1 MSTLLL
7 PPGTRAVVQY
17 AGPRPEATGVAWLM
31 LESRSG
37 SNFRQDVVGCLH
49 FCPEDLTDPQSRLS
63 RWKRR
68 LALRTPLGYAMRS
81 VSLDAMAKEH
91 RRMTDLQRFRR
102 KMGQVL
108 RAYEAEKLKAL
119 RGELG
124 LPEMALERLDQ
135 ELELAWQKAER
146 IYGCKREDFNPT
158 HHGPLRV

>member
-1 MSTLLL
+1 MSTPLL

-17 AGPRPEATGVAWLM
+17 AGPRPEATQIAWLI
-31 LESRSG
+31 LESRTG
-37 SNFRQDVVGCLH
+37 SNFRQEVVGCLTYH
-49 FCPEDLTDPQSRLS
+49 PEELADPLSRLS

-68 LALRTPLGYAMRS
+68 MALRTPLGYTMRN

-91 RRMTDLQRFRR
+91 RRMTDLQRFSR

-108 RAYEAEKLKAL
+108 RIYEAEKMKAL

-124 LPEMALERLDQ
+124 LPEMAMERLDH

-146 IYGCKREDFNPT
+146 IYGCKREDFNPRT
-158 HHGPLRV
+158 K